1 MNQIDLG
8 PVCMSSKFGV
18 GTDKEAD
25 PTVRCAYDIGKH
37 RDRRLGDPANFDSDG
52 ILPGK
57 TGTRKSASLRIA

>member
-52 ILPGK
+52 ILPG
-57 TGTRKSASLRIA
+57 

>member
-8 PVCMSSKFGV
+8 LVCMSSKFGV

-37 RDRRLGDPANFDSDG
+37 RDILEIQPILMVTAFFQGRREQE
-52 ILPGK
+52 
-57 TGTRKSASLRIA
+57 SLHL